1 MFNLKQKTVLI
12 TGASSGFGEAFAYR
26 FAEAGARLLLCARR
40 LDALTK
46 VANHC
51 REHYHAEVH
60 TFTLD
65 VRDNAAVQQSIAALP
80 AEWSNI
86 DILINNA
93 GLALGLDPMQT
104 GNIDDWET
112 MIDTNVKGLLY
123 MTRAILPQM
132 VARESGHII
141 NMGSIAGHEIY
152 PNGAIYCATK
162 HAVNSLTQSLRMDVL
177 GKNIRVSTVDPGAAE
192 TEFSLTRF
200 KGDADRAKAVYTGM
214 RALTADDVADAVLYC
229 ATRPAHVNVSEI
241 IIMSTDQA
249 SVMQIARK
257 TN

>member
-26 FAEAGARLLLCARR
+26 FAEAGARLILCARR
-40 LDALTK
+40 LEALTS
-46 VANHC
+46 VANNC
-51 REHYHAEVH
+51 REKFNADVH

-65 VRDNAAVQQSIAALP
+65 VRDKNAVQQSIAALP
-80 AEWSNI
+80 AAWANI

-104 GNIDDWET
+104 GNIEDWET

-200 KGDADRAKAVYTGM
+200 KGDAARAKSVYAGM
-214 RALTADDVADAVLYC
+214 RALSADDVADAVLYC
-229 ATRPAHVNVSEI
+229 ATRPEHVNVSEI
-241 IIMSTDQA
+241 IMMWTDQA